1 MAKSNGSIK
10 EYEVKFF
17 LETNKVLNKKHELK
31 SDLSLIN
38 DFQISNFKRRDIQFI
53 DTINKDM
60 YNNGW
65 ILRYRKK
72 EEKDKCEL
80 TYKKRYAINNDDI
93 ESMLDQARK
102 DGLMQDGSRFEV
114 ELEWGYLKKV
124 LSVSLEEKE
133 PISDS
138 STSNIPSIE
147 DLQKLFLHGAPKE
160 FINWNNDDWGKVQIN
175 ESRIYGPIYAKV
187 YEGQWNE
194 TKINIEIWSKSMDEI
209 AESIAEVSFKV
220 ENEEVANQLHLKL
233 KNYLCTN
240 DWLIKDDFS
249 KTEWAMK

>member
-1 MAKSNGSIK
+1 MIKSNGSIK
-10 EYEVKFF
+10 KYEVKFF
-17 LETNKVLNKKHELK
+17 LETTKVLNEKHELK
-31 SDLSLIN
+31 SDLSLIK

-53 DTINKDM
+53 DTLNKDM

-93 ESMLDQARK
+93 ESMLAQACK

-138 STSNIPSIE
+138 SASNLPSIE
-147 DLQKLFLHGAPKE
+147 DLQKLFLHRAPQE
-160 FINWNNDDWGKVQIN
+160 FINWNNKDWGAVHIN
-175 ESRIYGPIYAKV
+175 KSRIYGPIDAKV

-194 TKINIEIWSKSMDEI
+194 TEINIEIWSKVI
-209 AESIAEVSFKV
+209 NNNTESIAEVSFKV
-220 ENEEVANQLHLKL
+220 ENEDVANQLHLKL
-233 KNYLCTN
+233 KNYLCPN
-240 DWLIKDDFS
+240 DWLIKDDLS

>member
-17 LETNKVLNKKHELK
+17 LETNKVLNEKHELK

-53 DTINKDM
+53 DT
-60 YNNGW
+60 
-65 ILRYRKK
+65 
-72 EEKDKCEL
+72 
-80 TYKKRYAINNDDI
+80 INNDDI

-114 ELEWGYLKKV
+114 ELEWGYLKRV
-124 LSVSLEEKE
+124 LSVSFEEKE

-138 STSNIPSIE
+138 SASNIPFIE

-175 ESRIYGPIYAKV
+175 KSRIYGPIYAKV
-187 YEGQWNE
+187 YEGQWDE

-209 AESIAEVSFKV
+209 AESIVEVSFKV
-220 ENEEVANQLHLKL
+220 ENEDVANQLHLKL

-240 DWLIKDDFS
+240 DWLIKEDFS
-249 KTEWAMK
+249 KTKWAMKYYT